1 MSKARKKSVTSGTR
15 ALCAQHSEE
24 REHVCDVTINS
35 RSLSLHDT
43 TINSDAIFYSATP
56 IYPPVNVATKIGA
69 FLQNEEGYRDGNYE
83 KRGHPYIL
91 VELLQ
96 DNEALEATLEGWGV
110 LPLASLV
117 FHNVP
122 SLYPSSFWRND
133 FLHSIITRL
142 YPVPLLALA
151 SYVPT
156 FSPLLQP

>member
-1 MSKARKKSVTSGTR
+1 M
-15 ALCAQHSEE
+15 
-24 REHVCDVTINS
+24 
-35 RSLSLHDT
+35 
-43 TINSDAIFYSATP
+43 AIM
-56 IYPPVNVATKIGA
+56 K
-69 FLQNEEGYRDGNYE
+69 NEAI
-83 KRGHPYIL
+83 HPYIL